1 MSEKIVNVG
10 FIGLGIMGLPM
21 ARNLMK
27 AGFKVKAYN
36 RTGSKADQ
44 LAAEGAQR
52 AATPGDAAE
61 GVDAVITMVTDTMDV
76 EDVILGQ
83 EGIIHRASPGTLVI
97 DMSTISP
104 KATRGMSEALAEH
117 GIGML
122 DAPVSGGDVGAQKGT
137 LTIMVGGKEE
147 DFTRALPVFE
157 AMGKTITHVGLSGAG
172 QCTKLCNQVLV
183 AIHLVAVSESLLLA
197 KTSGLDLHRTLQ
209 VLTGGAANSW
219 SLQNLGPRIV
229 DGDHNPGF
237 MVRLLLKDLRLVM
250 EAASEGDL
258 PLIGTS
264 LAQQMFIAVQKMGCG
279 DLGTQSVIRAFE
291 ALSGRTIKQAV

>member
-1 MSEKIVNVG
+1 MPDQIKTIG
-10 FIGLGIMGLPM
+10 FIGLGIMGIPM

-27 AGFKVKAYN
+27 AGFQLTVYN
-36 RTGSKADQ
+36 RTRAKCD
-44 LAAEGAQR
+44 LLVAEGAKV
-52 AATPGDAAE
+52 AGSPAGATAGA
-61 GVDAVITMVTDTMDV
+61 DAVITIVTDTPDV
-76 EDVILGQ
+76 EQVILGA
-83 EGIIHRASPGTLVI
+83 EGVIQSVKPGTVVI

-104 KATRGMSEALAEH
+104 KATRKMFEALAAK
-117 GIGML
+117 GAGML

-137 LTIMVGGKEE
+137 LTIMVGGEAP
-147 DFTRALPVFE
+147 DFERALPVFQ
-157 AMGKTITHVGLSGAG
+157 AMGKTITHVGPSGAG

-197 KTSGLDLHRTLQ
+197 KTSGLDLHKTLA

-250 EAASEGDL
+250 EAAADGDL

-264 LAQQMFIAVQKMGCG
+264 LAHQMFIAVEKMGCG

-291 ALSGRTIKQAV
+291 QLTGVKIA

>member
-1 MSEKIVNVG
+1 MSEQIQSIG

-21 ARNLMK
+21 ARNLLK
-27 AGFKVKAYN
+27 AGFDLTVYS
-36 RTGSKADQ
+36 RTRSKCEA
-44 LAAEGAQR
+44 LETEGAQVAGSPAE
-52 AATPGDAAE
+52 AAK
-61 GVDAVITMVTDTMDV
+61 GVDAVITMVTDTPDV
-76 EDVILGQ
+76 EQVILGP
-83 EGIIHRASPGTLVI
+83 EGVIHSVGQGTVVI

-104 KATRGMSEALAEH
+104 KATRRMAQALAAQ
-117 GIGML
+117 GAGML
-122 DAPVSGGDVGAQKGT
+122 DAPVSGGDIGAQKGT
-137 LTIMVGGKEE
+137 LTIMVGGEGADYE
-147 DFTRALPVFE
+147 RALPVFH
-157 AMGKTITHVGLSGAG
+157 ALGKTITHVGPSGAG

-197 KTSGLDLHRTLQ
+197 KASGLDLRKTLA

-237 MVRLLLKDLRLVM
+237 MVRLLLKDLHLVM
-250 EAASEGDL
+250 EAAADGEL

-264 LAQQMFIAVQKMGCG
+264 LAQQMFIAVEKMGCG

-291 ALSGRTIKQAV
+291 QLSGVKIV

>member
-1 MSEKIVNVG
+1 MPEQIKTIG

-27 AGFKVKAYN
+27 AGFHLTIYN
-36 RTGSKADQ
+36 RTRSKCDS
-44 LAAEGAQR
+44 LAAEGAKVAGSPAE
-52 AATPGDAAE
+52 AAS
-61 GVDAVITMVTDTMDV
+61 GVDAVITIVTDTPDV
-76 EDVILGQ
+76 EQVILGS
-83 EGIIHRASPGTLVI
+83 EGVIQAVKQGPVVI
-97 DMSTISP
+97 DLSTNSPEAPRRMS
-104 KATRGMSEALAEH
+104 AALAVK
-117 GIGML
+117 GAGML

-137 LTIMVGGKEE
+137 LTIMVGGEAP
-147 DFTRALPVFE
+147 DFERALPIFQ

-183 AIHLVAVSESLLLA
+183 AIHLMAVSESLLLA
-197 KTSGLDLHRTLQ
+197 KTSGLDLHKTLA

-250 EAASEGDL
+250 EAAADGDL

-264 LAQQMFIAVQKMGCG
+264 LAQQMFIAVEKMGCG

-291 ALSGRTIKQAV
+291 QLSGVKVV

>member
-1 MSEKIVNVG
+1 MPEQIKSIG

-27 AGFKVKAYN
+27 AGFELTVYN
-36 RTGSKADQ
+36 RTHAKCDA
-44 LAAEGAQR
+44 LAAEGAKV
-52 AATPGDAAE
+52 AASPAEAAANT
-61 GVDAVITMVTDTMDV
+61 DAVITIVTDTPDV
-76 EDVILGQ
+76 EQVILGA
-83 EGIIHRASPGTLVI
+83 EGVIQSVKPGTVVI

-104 KATRGMSEALAEH
+104 KATRKMSQALAAK
-117 GIGML
+117 GAGML
-122 DAPVSGGDVGAQKGT
+122 DAPVSGGDIGAQKGT
-137 LTIMVGGKEE
+137 LTIMVGGEAA
-147 DFTRALPVFE
+147 DFERVLPVFQ
-157 AMGKTITHVGLSGAG
+157 AMGKTITHVGPSGAG

-197 KTSGLDLHRTLQ
+197 KTSGLDLHKTLA

-250 EAASEGDL
+250 EAAADGDL

-264 LAQQMFIAVQKMGCG
+264 LAQQMFIAVEKMGCG

-291 ALSGRTIKQAV
+291 QLSGVEIA

>member
-1 MSEKIVNVG
+1 MPDQIKTIG
-10 FIGLGIMGLPM
+10 FIGLGIMGIPM

-27 AGFKVKAYN
+27 AGFQLTVYN
-36 RTGSKADQ
+36 RTRAKCD
-44 LAAEGAQR
+44 LLVAEGAKV
-52 AATPGDAAE
+52 AGSPAEATAGA
-61 GVDAVITMVTDTMDV
+61 DAVITIVTDTPDV
-76 EDVILGQ
+76 EQVILGS
-83 EGIIHRASPGTLVI
+83 EGVIQSVKPGTVVI

-104 KATRGMSEALAEH
+104 KATRKMSEALAAK
-117 GIGML
+117 GAGML

-137 LTIMVGGKEE
+137 LTIMVGGEAP
-147 DFTRALPVFE
+147 DFERALPVFQ
-157 AMGKTITHVGLSGAG
+157 AMGKTITHVGPSGAG

-197 KTSGLDLHRTLQ
+197 KTSGLDLHKTLA

-229 DGDHNPGF
+229 EGDHNPGF

-250 EAASEGDL
+250 EAAADGDL

-264 LAQQMFIAVQKMGCG
+264 LAHQMFIAVEKMGCG

-291 ALSGRTIKQAV
+291 QLSGVKIA